1 MATKASRIALA
12 GSNISSTGEVDA
24 DLLDNIDSAAF
35 LSLDSNGRLGIGTP
49 SPSTPLHVYNATA
62 NGVATFESGDAQG
75 GIALKD
81 NSTTQPVFLLADG
94 NDFKVQTN
102 ASERMRINS
111 SGNVGIGTS
120 SPLTALHIENLGV
133 GSANFNKGIIIKTG
147 DGSFT
152 SGHGP
157 MLEFRNEDVY
167 MAGITGIRESSW
179 ASGLQFFT
187 HNSSSGNVYGTTFLE
202 RMRIDASGNV
212 GIGTAS
218 PGEKLHVE
226 GSIRASGNIG
236 VTQTDG
242 DYLAKLYQSS
252 ADGFLELYTGESTPV
267 SRTKISSYGNSYI
280 NPAAGGNVGIG
291 TTSPGHKL
299 DVDGGSIRVQDV
311 GQYIYFGSNS
321 SVKVGTASS
330 NSNDL
335 YLGSADDIN
344 MESNFIRLYRDG
356 YYGSTEYG
364 RLAFA
369 ADSWLCTGS
378 SSHYLGIGTNNPTEK
393 LHVSGNVLATAYYG
407 DGYNLTGVGGSTTA
421 GAVGT
426 YGAFYN
432 VTNNNLLGPGSTVSG
447 SSLLWCG
454 FFAYSGV
461 GYQAA
466 TPSGTWRC
474 MGASGYYQGSNY
486 SSQADKRSTI
496 WLRIS

>member
-81 NSTTQPVFLLADG
+81 NSTTQPVYLLADG

-167 MAGITGIRESSW
+167 MAGIRGIRESGW

-212 GIGTAS
+212 GIGTTS
-218 PGEKLHVE
+218 PAKKFHVH
-226 GSIRASGNIG
+226 SGNQSDIVKFENDNGGFVLGKTANLGSLDMASDANFRIRHGSTLSATFKSNGYVGIG
-236 VTQTDG
+236 ETNPQ
-242 DYLAKLYQSS
+242 YLLHLAKSGSNYIQIDNDTNSVTS
-252 ADGFLELYTGESTPV
+252 FLGVATDHLWLGTSTNHQL
-267 SRTKISSYGNSYI
+267 KFYANSDI
-280 NPAAGGNVGIG
+280 KMVIDTNGNVGIG
-291 TTSPGHKL
+291 TQSAIDKFNVETSSTQTHSTTLTKGTNTPGAW
-299 DVDGGSIRVQDV
+299 I
-311 GQYIYFGSNS
+311 
-321 SVKVGTASS
+321 T
-330 NSNDL
+330 NSNNDNNMSGL
-335 YLGSADDIN
+335 HLATGSGTHFSSIVGARTAN
-344 MESNFIRLYRDG
+344 ASHWG
-356 YYGSTEYG
+356 TH
-364 RLAFA
+364 LAFYTH
-369 ADSWLCTGS
+369 D
-378 SSHYLGIGTNNPTEK
+378 NNTSNLNTATEK
-393 LHVSGNVLATAYYG
+393 MRISG
-407 DGYNLTGVGGSTTA
+407 DGYVTTPNQPSWNLRPNT
-421 GAVGT
+421 
-426 YGAFYN
+426 
-432 VTNNNLLGPGSTVSG
+432 
-447 SSLLWCG
+447 
-454 FFAYSGV
+454 
-461 GYQAA
+461 
-466 TPSGTWRC
+466 
-474 MGASGYYQGSNY
+474 GSNVIFP
-486 SSQADKRSTI
+486 SST
-496 WLRIS
+496 